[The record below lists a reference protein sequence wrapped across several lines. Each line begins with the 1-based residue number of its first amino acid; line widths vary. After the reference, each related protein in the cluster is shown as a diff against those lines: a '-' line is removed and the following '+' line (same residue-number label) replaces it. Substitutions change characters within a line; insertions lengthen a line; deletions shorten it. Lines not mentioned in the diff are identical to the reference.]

1 MCCTPLQANQHKL
14 NKTWAF
20 IVITLFSKV
29 MNHELSSTTVCLATK
44 QIEPG
49 VMQSKPLSNS
59 YKID

>member
-1 MCCTPLQANQHKL
+1 
-14 NKTWAF
+14 
-20 IVITLFSKV
+20 LFSKV